1 MTRAMQKTDTQIR
14 IEGRVSHRIPRAHIV
29 TRLSRAL
36 GRLPFA
42 PVTAHVTFS
51 DVNGPKGGA
60 DIRCAVLVALPHQP
74 AIRVERRATTPRGA
88 FDETCDRI
96 VRQLERCR
104 ERWQDGR
111 RHPKKYYV
119 AKRLLLAGATLG

>member
-36 GRLPFA
+36 GRLPLA

-60 DIRCAVLVALPHQP
+60 DIRCAVLVALPQP
-74 AIRVERRATTPRGA
+74 AGDSRRATRHDA
-88 FDETCDRI
+88 ARR
-96 VRQLERCR
+96 VRR
-104 ERWQDGR
+104 D
-111 RHPKKYYV
+111 V
-119 AKRLLLAGATLG
+119 